1 MKPWLFVLIG
11 ALALGCAA
19 GKPKQ
24 TMHRIQV
31 GTPDATG
38 WIRAE
43 STQGR
48 FSASFPIPFNDFTVE
63 DGNPAVPA
71 ARLDVLG
78 CKSSEGIKFSVTR
91 VSYRKPGQAETFFRT
106 FQSGA
111 ALPGGVVSPL
121 RHGGLEAVEV
131 SLSGGPTEARQ
142 RIVRQGETLFLCI
155 VEWPK
160 DQAALAAKLAPAFLG
175 SLEVRP

>member
-11 ALALGCAA
+11 ALALACGPRA
-19 GKPKQ
+19 PKQ
-24 TMHRIQV
+24 TMHRIQA

-63 DGNPAVPA
+63 EADPAAPA
-71 ARLDVLG
+71 ARMDVLG

-91 VSYRKPGQAETFFRT
+91 VTYRKPGQAEGFFRT

-131 SLSGGPTEARQ
+131 SLSSGPTEARQ

-160 DQAALAAKLAPAFLG
+160 DQAALAAKLAPVFLA
-175 SLEVRP
+175 SLEVKA